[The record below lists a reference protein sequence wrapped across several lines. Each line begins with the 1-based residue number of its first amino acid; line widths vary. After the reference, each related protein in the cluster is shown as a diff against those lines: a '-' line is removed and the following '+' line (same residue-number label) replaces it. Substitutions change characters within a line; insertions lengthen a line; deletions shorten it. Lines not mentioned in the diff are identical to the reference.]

1 MPMNSFVQ
9 LMMCFVRLLKK
20 PDYAY
25 KLRNSLTYLFYFMCL
40 HQTFFVNVNEG
51 IDENK
56 DIPR

>member
-1 MPMNSFVQ
+1 MNSFVQ

-20 PDYAY
+20 TDYAY
-25 KLRNSLTYLFYFMCL
+25 KLRILLLIYFILCAL